1 MNSEAVTTAGRDA
14 TTLGRGV
21 APDADTLARL
31 GVGWYRTSAD
41 GRIEAVSPTFLR
53 LLVAAEAGAVV
64 GMELRSV
71 VEGSANSPV
80 GAAVREA
87 TLRRRDGGRLPVLVI
102 EGGRGS
108 PGESA
113 GREGL
118 VVDLS
123 AQRAAREKLELL
135 ATAMGAARDGF
146 MITDTQAAP
155 AIKYVNEAMCRI
167 TGYSAE
173 ELVGQSPRV
182 LEGRRTGHRLADA
195 LERALRTGESCEI
208 ETIHYRKGG
217 QEFPV
222 EWQVAPIR
230 SETGDITG
238 CVTIYRDV
246 SERQALAEQ
255 LRQAQKLEA
264 IGQLAAGVAHDFN
277 NLLTAIFGYT
287 ALASRTL
294 PAGHAAIQSLQ
305 RVEQAARQASGV
317 AGGLLAFSRRHT
329 LERRPV
335 NLRLVLEETARLLR
349 RMLPARIELVVENP
363 DEPPVAVNADGM
375 QIQQLLFNLAINAR
389 DAMPSGGTLRLALD
403 KVAGESAGVSD
414 AGAARHGWARLRVI
428 DNGVGIAPDL
438 HERIFEPFFT
448 TRPPGVGTGLG
459 LAIADSIVKDHEG
472 RITVHSAVGQGA
484 EFCVWLPCLPE
495 AVLAP
500 ERADFPEG
508 RGETILL
515 AEDHEY
521 VREII
526 ATMLKGSGYNVVE
539 ASDGAKVTE
548 RFRAAPGAIDLLVL
562 DIDLPK
568 RSGLEF
574 LGELRSAGV
583 TTPAIVI
590 TGNVHTW
597 DGEQHGP
604 LTRLMPKPFQLADL
618 GLTVRR
624 MLDERRARKGG
635 R

>member
-1 MNSEAVTTAGRDA
+1 MDPQSASTAEPRTGETIHDS
-14 TTLGRGV
+14 
-21 APDADTLARL
+21 APEFDLLARL
-31 GVGWYRTSAD
+31 GLGWYRTNAE
-41 GRIEAVSPTFLR
+41 GQICAANEPLAR
-53 LLVAAEAGAVV
+53 LAGLPDAAALVGL
-64 GMELRSV
+64 ELQGV
-71 VEGSANSPV
+71 LEGES
-80 GAAVREA
+80 GAAVREVK
-87 TLRRRDGGRLPVLVI
+87 LCRRDGLRLPVLVV
-102 EGGRGS
+102 ESRSGGA
-108 PGESA
+108 A
-113 GREGL
+113 GAGPREGL

-123 AQRAAREKLELL
+123 VLRPARERLELL
-135 ATAMGAARDGF
+135 ATAMAAARDGL
-146 MITDTQAAP
+146 MITDTQAGP
-155 AIKYVNEAMCRI
+155 VIQYVNAAMCRI
-167 TGYSAE
+167 SGYSAA
-173 ELVGQSPRV
+173 ELVGQSPQI
-182 LEGRRTGHRLADA
+182 LEGPRTGNRLADA
-195 LERALRTGESCEI
+195 LERARTTGEGCDV
-208 ETIHYRKGG
+208 ETLNYRKGG
-217 QEFPV
+217 QEVPV
-222 EWQVAPIR
+222 ECQVAPIR
-230 SETGDITG
+230 GEAGEITG

-246 SERQALAEQ
+246 SERRALAEQ

-294 PAGHAAIQSLQ
+294 PAGHAAIKSLQ

-349 RMLPARIELVVENP
+349 RMMPARIELVVENP
-363 DEPPVAVNADGM
+363 PEPPVAVNADSM

-389 DAMPSGGTLRLALD
+389 DALPSGGTLRLALD
-403 KVAGESAGVSD
+403 KVADAPEVAGGVTALD
-414 AGAARHGWARLRVI
+414 GWARLRVI
-428 DNGVGIAPDL
+428 DNGVGIAPEL

-459 LAIADSIVKDHEG
+459 LAIADSIVKEHAG
-472 RITVHSAVGQGA
+472 RITVTSAVGRGA
-484 EFCVWLPCLPE
+484 EFCVWLPCLPD

-500 ERADFPEG
+500 TRADFPKG
-508 RGETILL
+508 KGETILL

-526 ATMLKGSGYNVVE
+526 ATMLKGSGYSVIE

-548 RFRAAPGAIDLLVL
+548 RFWPAADVIDLLVL
-562 DIDLPK
+562 DIDLPR

-574 LGELRSAGV
+574 LGELRNAGV

-597 DGEQHGP
+597 NGEPLGP
-604 LTRLMPKPFQLADL
+604 HTRLLPKPFQLADL

-624 MLDERRARKGG
+624 MLGEGRAKKGG